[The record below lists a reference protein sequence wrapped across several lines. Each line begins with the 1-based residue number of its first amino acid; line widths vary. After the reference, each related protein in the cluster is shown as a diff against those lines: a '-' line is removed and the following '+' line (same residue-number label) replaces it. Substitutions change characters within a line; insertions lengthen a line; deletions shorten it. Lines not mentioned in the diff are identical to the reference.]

1 MRIRLLAFAL
11 IVCLAPLAAPA
22 QEKGD
27 NPFKTAKVGD
37 YVAYKMTTSVM
48 GKDLAMDMKQTVS
61 AKDDAEVT
69 LKTAITF
76 MGNALP
82 AQTTKIDLTKP
93 YDPATAAIQGN
104 KQGKFEKTGEG
115 KDKIKVGG
123 KTYEC
128 TWLAGKVVADV
139 KGQKIESDVKLW
151 FTKSVPLSGLL
162 KMEIKSNLA
171 NVQMELSDSGSA
183 K

>member
-11 IVCLAPLAAPA
+11 IVCLAPLAAA

-27 NPFKTAKVGD
+27 NPFKKAKVGD

-61 AKDDAEVT
+61 AKDEMEVT

-76 MGNALP
+76 MGNELP
-82 AQTTKIDLTKP
+82 SQTTKIDLTKP
-93 YDPATAAIQGN
+93 YDPAAAAIQGN

-115 KDKIKVGG
+115 KDKIKVGA

-128 TWLAGKVVADV
+128 TWLAGKVVAEA

-151 FTKSVPLSGLL
+151 FTKTVPLTGLL

-171 NVQMELSDSGSA
+171 NVQMELTGSGGE